1 MGARGRRVSDEL
13 SRIICEQYRNGIP
26 LKEIA
31 SKSQISQSTVMAILR
46 RNGVELRN
54 RKQITP
60 IQEDSVVKMYR
71 SGASIAN
78 IKSETG
84 VKSEQTIYRILN
96 DAGVEKR
103 KKR

>member
-1 MGARGRRVSDEL
+1 MGTRGRRVPDEL
-13 SRIICEQYRNGIP
+13 SEVICEGYRNGFI
-26 LKEIA
+26 LKDIA
-31 SKSQISQSTVMAILR
+31 MKYHVSQSTVMAILR

-54 RKQITP
+54 GKQISMK
-60 IQEDSVVKMYR
+60 QKEAVVKLYN
-71 SGASIAN
+71 SGSSISS

-96 DAGVEKR
+96 DAGIEKR

>member
-54 RKQITP
+54 GKQITP
-60 IQEDSVVKMYR
+60 IQEDLVVRMYN
-71 SGASIAN
+71 SGVSIAS